1 MYQLPVHLRKNAGA
15 ALLLALLA
23 TLAACDQ
30 GDKKAAPLPP
40 PTPEVTA
47 YTAVGQKVPLV
58 APFSGTLKAVQTV
71 DIVPRVSGY
80 VTKVY
85 FKEGSDV
92 KQGDQL
98 YLIDPRPY
106 QETLANYQAE
116 RDTQEASFKFWKGE
130 VARFSK
136 LIKQGAVSQQQLDNA
151 VANRDKFAAQIQE
164 QDANIKNAQ
173 LDLSFTTV
181 RAPFDGRMQQTKVHE
196 GANVTEQKDSMTS
209 IVQLDPIYTI
219 FNVSRNEA
227 FAYKQIKQKGEGF
240 TVDDMVVQVRL
251 PDGSLFPNSGKIDF
265 IGAEIDPTTDTAVVR
280 GVLPNPVDADGAHA
294 LLPGQYV
301 PVELTIGAI
310 PDAVVVPTKAV
321 VETQEGDFLYVIG
334 QDNKVEYRKVK
345 LGYSHNN
352 LRVVEEG
359 LKKGEKIVLD
369 GLQKVKGG
377 MTVKVTEAAA
387 PTATATATK
396 PAETSSETPAK
407 KDDKKAADEQ

>member
-1 MYQLPVHLRKNAGA
+1 
-15 ALLLALLA
+15 
-23 TLAACDQ
+23 
-30 GDKKAAPLPP
+30 
-40 PTPEVTA
+40 
-47 YTAVGQKVPLV
+47 
-58 APFSGTLKAVQTV
+58 
-71 DIVPRVSGY
+71 
-80 VTKVY
+80 
-85 FKEGSDV
+85 
-92 KQGDQL
+92 
-98 YLIDPRPY
+98 
-106 QETLANYQAE
+106 
-116 RDTQEASFKFWKGE
+116 
-130 VARFSK
+130 
-136 LIKQGAVSQQQLDNA
+136 
-151 VANRDKFAAQIQE
+151 
-164 QDANIKNAQ
+164 
-173 LDLSFTTV
+173 
-181 RAPFDGRMQQTKVHE
+181 
-196 GANVTEQKDSMTS
+196 
-209 IVQLDPIYTI
+209 
-219 FNVSRNEA
+219 A

-387 PTATATATK
+387 PTATATK
-396 PAETSSETPAK
+396 PAEASSETPAK